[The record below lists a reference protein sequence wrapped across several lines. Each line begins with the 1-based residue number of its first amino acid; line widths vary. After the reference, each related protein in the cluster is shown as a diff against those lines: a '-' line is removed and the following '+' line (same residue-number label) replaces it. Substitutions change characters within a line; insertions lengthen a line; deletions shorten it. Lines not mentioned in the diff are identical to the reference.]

1 MDLTRRQV
9 MTAAA
14 AGATTTLVATCGCG
28 TSATPSSQ
36 SATGNAPAQA
46 RGPVDAG
53 SLSEYPSD
61 GVYDRFAASR
71 EFFVVRENNR
81 VFAVS
86 AICTHR
92 HCPLKRF
99 QNGIKCRCHG
109 STFTASGHVTRG
121 PARQDLA
128 RLPVERDAADHL
140 IVRAD
145 RPPISP
151 NANDAAGAFV
161 QVG

>member
-14 AGATTTLVATCGCG
+14 AGATTLVATCGCG
-28 TSATPSSQ
+28 TSATSSSPPS
-36 SATGNAPAQA
+36 TGNQPSRT

-61 GVYDRFAASR
+61 GVYDRFAASHD
-71 EFFVVRENNR
+71 FFVVQENNR

-92 HCPLKRF
+92 HCPLKRVE
-99 QNGIKCRCHG
+99 NGIKCRCHG

-128 RLPVERDAADHL
+128 RFPVERDTAGHL
-140 IVRAD
+140 IVHAD
-145 RPPISP
+145 RPPIAP
-151 NANDAAGAFV
+151 DAYDAAGAFV
-161 QVG
+161 AVS